1 MNKNPISIKAADS
14 SDSSRIEKAIKAEKE
29 AQEKAA
35 SRMEELEK
43 ELAKLKAEKAAS
55 RKAEKAAKE
64 ELASVK
70 KALNSKL
77 GEIDI
82 LARTMIAISKEK
94 PAGWTR
100 KELLSSY
107 LAALGMDEAHEKAP
121 LKEATLHAQTGAR
134 IQPRLEKLGYRLER
148 AASSLGSA
156 LYICRSIKG

>member
-1 MNKNPISIKAADS
+1 MQNQNQNQEKAA
-14 SDSSRIEKAIKAEKE
+14 SRIEKAIANEKAM
-29 AQEKAA
+29 QEKAA
-35 SRMEELEK
+35 SRMEELER

-82 LARTMIAISKEK
+82 LARTMIEESKRK
-94 PAGWTR
+94 PQGWTR

-107 LAALGMDEAHEKAP
+107 LAALGMDEANEKSV
-121 LKEATLHAQTGAR
+121 LKEATLNAQCGSR
-134 IQPRLEKLGYRLER
+134 IQPRLEKLGFKLAR
-148 AASSLGSA
+148 AASDMGKA
-156 LYICRSIKG
+156 LYICIPLKG

>member
-1 MNKNPISIKAADS
+1 MQNQNQNQEKAGA
-14 SDSSRIEKAIKAEKE
+14 SRIEKAIAKEKE

-70 KALNSKL
+70 KALSAKL

-82 LARTMIAISKEK
+82 LARAMIEISSEK
-94 PAGWTR
+94 PQGWTR
-100 KELLSSY
+100 KDLLSIY
-107 LAALGMDEAHEKAP
+107 LEKLGMDEAHEKAP
-121 LKEATLHAQTGAR
+121 AKEATLHAQCGAR

-148 AASSLGSA
+148 AASTLGNA
-156 LYICRSIKG
+156 LYIAAKIEKK

>member
-1 MNKNPISIKAADS
+1 MQNQNQNQEKAA
-14 SDSSRIEKAIKAEKE
+14 SRIEKAIANEKAM
-29 AQEKAA
+29 QEKAA
-35 SRMEELEK
+35 SRMEELER

-82 LARTMIAISKEK
+82 LARTMIEESKRK
-94 PAGWTR
+94 PQGWTR

-107 LAALGMDEAHEKAP
+107 LAALGMDEANEKSV
-121 LKEATLHAQTGAR
+121 LKEATLNAQRGSR
-134 IQPRLEKLGYRLER
+134 IQPRLEKLGFKLAR
-148 AASSLGSA
+148 AASDMGKA
-156 LYICRSIKG
+156 LYICIPLKG